1 MIPEQP
7 LANNLTSPALH
18 STLGA
23 QCQHGEES
31 IDKEFDPGVIC
42 LHYKIFPAPWP
53 SLFYPITKHLNAH
66 CAGWVRAQSMWAR
79 NVRHRREWDH
89 STLHRC
95 VRSRIKLV
103 DSLMNKYLHSRVQ
116 KREIGEYSNVND
128 IVNAPQ
134 SSNNAR
140 QQERNKHPSP
150 IACRDIWSV
159 ILIPIIL
166 IVPT

>member
-18 STLGA
+18 STLSA

-66 CAGWVRAQSMWAR
+66 CADWVRRSPCEHVMCGTG
-79 NVRHRREWDH
+79 E
-89 STLHRC
+89 SGITPLHRC